1 MMTQFPPLC
10 SCSNLNISQLRKL
23 TPNGLTV
30 GCLALLLTLGMSAR
44 ATTIT
49 FATDPLPANNSDLP
63 ANFGSNIA
71 ADGNGFITTD
81 GTGATPNIALLWAPT
96 GGTNGAGPNPDK
108 DVLEFHSAGTFTG
121 AGFAVPVLQ
130 LDVDTS
136 THGTNVPANPTLD
149 FTVDPGF
156 ALNLISLEIGNAT
169 DQYEPDYGWNLRLF
183 RLSDMTEVATY
194 VTGAMGPG
202 DWQLATFNYT
212 GDIGE
217 SYQLLFEFDALGDPQ
232 GPQER
237 TGIDNLK
244 FSQIPEPTTF
254 ALLAMSGLGL
264 MITRA
269 LRRR

>member
-1 MMTQFPPLC
+1 
-10 SCSNLNISQLRKL
+10 
-23 TPNGLTV
+23 
-30 GCLALLLTLGMSAR
+30 MSVR

-63 ANFGSNIA
+63 ADFGSNIA

-96 GGTNGAGPNPDK
+96 GGTNGTGAHPDK
-108 DVLEFHSAGTFTG
+108 DVLEFHSAASFAD
-121 AGFAVPVLQ
+121 AGFTVPVLQ
-130 LDVDTS
+130 LDSDDS
-136 THGTNVPANPTLD
+136 THGTGNNPDNPTLD
-149 FTVDPGF
+149 FNVEPGF
-156 ALNLISLEIGNAT
+156 ALRLISLEIGNAT

-183 RLSDMTEVATY
+183 RVSDSAEVATY
-194 VTGAMGPG
+194 STGAMGAG

-237 TGIDNLK
+237 TGIDNVK
-244 FSQIPEPTTF
+244 FSQVPEPTAF
-254 ALLAMSGLGL
+254 ALLALSGLGL
-264 MITRA
+264 MISRGI
-269 LRRR
+269 RRR